1 MPDHSDPSLLTWI
14 ANVLRQPARPGDR
27 ARGRLLRQR
36 VMDAV
41 RQEPAPRAA
50 LFGSAPMAASRWRGG
65 NRRGWL
71 SPLGGFATT
80 ALLLI
85 VTLFRA
91 GTPERR
97 NEGVISGIETDTHV
111 LGDSVVPV
119 SGSSVSRSSF
129 ASDTAQRLLD
139 TLRIVEFVLRG
150 SSSIRSA
157 SVLGA
162 FNAWQRGVTPL
173 LASGRN
179 EWRARILVPRDALR
193 SSQRVAYLVN
203 ESQLVTSP

>member
-1 MPDHSDPSLLTWI
+1 MSDHSESSLPTWI
-14 ANVLRQPARPGDR
+14 ASALRRPASKADA
-27 ARGRLLRQR
+27 ARSRLLRQR
-36 VMDAV
+36 VMEAV
-41 RQEPAPRAA
+41 RQEPTPRTT

-80 ALLLI
+80 ALLLV
-85 VTLFRA
+85 VTLFRV

-97 NEGVISGIETDTHV
+97 NEGFIAGIETDTHV

-119 SGSSVSRSSF
+119 SNTVSSF

-150 SSSIRSA
+150 SSSIHSA

-162 FNAWQRGVTPL
+162 FNAWQRGMTPL
-173 LASGRN
+173 LAAGRN

-193 SSQRVAYLVN
+193 SSQRVAFLVN